1 MKRYLLIIAL
11 LLGAVSSWGQTASDQ
26 AAVLQKILELPVLQQ
41 YYPKNGDGSMKQIC
55 IMQYPKAFSAEVI
68 GAMDASKVVFRT
80 SETVMINKEEA
91 YFMFRSFTVE
101 QQSCKVVLN
110 YFFNPNT
117 GNNQSSNVSYTI
129 ELSKTGSVWNVTN
142 QTLGGTR

>member
-11 LLGAVSSWGQTASDQ
+11 LLVAASSWGQISNDQ
-26 AAVLQKILELPVLQQ
+26 AAVLQKILELPDLQQ
-41 YYPKNGDGSMKQIC
+41 YYPKNGDGSLKQIC
-55 IMQYPKAFSAEVI
+55 IMQYPTAFSADVTT
-68 GAMDASKVVFRT
+68 ALDASKIVFRT